1 MPTLITFKILNNKE
15 RLVSHFIDEQLK
27 HREDKCCVACPGSH
41 SKRGGGHTR
50 ILGSLGSIHN
60 ANCSASS
67 NQRGHSKNKAYY
79 VTPQPQTL
87 QWLPIALGMK
97 IKSSLSVSRP
107 CLLHP
112 PFVPHFPWLSA
123 HCCTGPLC
131 SQNISPSCS
140 YHRAFVPTTSP
151 TWSTLRHPPLIHP
164 HLINFGSS
172 KHLLQKAHPD
182 CHPWSTPPL
191 SPPRYINPMATFPLL
206 ICLCEYLTHIC
217 SSN

>member
-1 MPTLITFKILNNKE
+1 MWLA
-15 RLVSHFIDEQLK
+15 Q
-27 HREDKCCVACPGSH
+27 
-41 SKRGGGHTR
+41 GHTAR
-50 ILGSLGSIHN
+50 EAEAILESWGVWALYTMQTALHP
-60 ANCSASS
+60 AT
-67 NQRGHSKNKAYY
+67 RGVIPKNKAYY
-79 VTPQPQTL
+79 VTPQLQTL

-97 IKSSLSVSRP
+97 IKSSLAVSRP

-131 SQNISPSCS
+131 SQNISSSCS

-151 TWSTLRHPPLIHP
+151 TWSTLLHPPLIHP

-191 SPPRYINPMATFPLL
+191 SPPRYINPMAAFPLL